1 MERDALWR
9 MVMDAKYGSM
19 WGGWCSNSV
28 QGPYEFCLWKSIRK
42 GWDGYVSFRDESVA
56 DLLSL
61 LGDSYHCNISFVRPA
76 QDWELESVA
85 SFLYLSILV
94 Q

>member
-1 MERDALWR
+1 MERDALWM
-9 MVMDAKYGSM
+9 MVVDAKYGSM
-19 WGGWCSNSV
+19 WGSWCSNSV
-28 QGPYEFCLWKSIRK
+28 QGPYESCLWKSIRK

>member
-1 MERDALWR
+1 MERDALWM
-9 MVMDAKYGSM
+9 MVVDAKYGSM
-19 WGGWCSNSV
+19 WGSWCSNSV

-61 LGDSYHCNISFVRPA
+61 LGDSYHYKIGSWNQLHLFYI
-76 QDWELESVA
+76 
-85 SFLYLSILV
+85 YLFWFNEK
-94 Q
+94 